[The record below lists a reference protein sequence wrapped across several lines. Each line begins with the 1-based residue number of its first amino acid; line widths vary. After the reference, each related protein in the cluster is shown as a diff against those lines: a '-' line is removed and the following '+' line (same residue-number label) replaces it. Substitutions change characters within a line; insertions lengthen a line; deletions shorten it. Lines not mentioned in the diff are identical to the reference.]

1 MKVERGEEGAE
12 GVVSAKA
19 MKGLGLS
26 RNKLD
31 LFEAE
36 KGSQRG
42 SWGVRKE
49 R

>member
-26 RNKLD
+26 RIKLD

-42 SWGVRKE
+42 SWGVREE

>member
-19 MKGLGLS
+19 MKGHGLS

-42 SWGVRKE
+42 SWEVRKD